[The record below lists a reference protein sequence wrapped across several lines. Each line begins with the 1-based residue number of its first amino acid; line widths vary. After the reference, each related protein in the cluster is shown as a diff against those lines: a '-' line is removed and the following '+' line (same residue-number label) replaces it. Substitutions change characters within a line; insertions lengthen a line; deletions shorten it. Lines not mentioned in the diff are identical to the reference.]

1 MDPRQSQLIYEFDG
15 FQLDA
20 RRRLLYSHADGQ
32 PVEMTARV
40 FDTLL
45 YLVERP
51 GEVLDKRALM
61 EALWPNVVVEE
72 SNLTQTIHTL
82 RRTLGERPDEH
93 RFIVTV
99 SGRGYRFVADVNQR
113 PGAVAPGWPA
123 EPASAAGKLRSRRA
137 KLIASVALSVA
148 LLGVVAIAVHQHRE
162 SRAARSAPTIQ
173 SIAVLPFVDMSPG
186 GDSAYFADG
195 LSEELL
201 TLLAQIPELR
211 VIARTSSFSF
221 RDQNVDIATIA
232 EKLAVGHVLEG
243 SVRKSGNKV
252 RITAQ
257 LVEASTSAHLW
268 SQTYERDLDDI
279 FAVQSEIAAAVA
291 EALQAK
297 MASGVQRGLAPPI
310 NTQAYEHFLR
320 GQFFFGRRAPGDLER
335 ALSSYQEALAIDPKY
350 ARAWAGVA
358 AVSFVQTDDPLV
370 PRDIGLAR
378 LLDAAQKTVS
388 LDPQLAEGHVRLA
401 AYYWMIG
408 QRELAA
414 EHFRRGAAL
423 NPDSPLVLGNL
434 ASVAAEKGQLDEAI
448 RLQRRAA
455 ARDPLSAVSISNL
468 GYYLFSAGRLEEAKK
483 ELSRAYEISQDSDI
497 AHTVGQILIL
507 QGELEAALSFI
518 QRSTEG
524 ADLEQDLA
532 LVYHALGRTD
542 DADAALTRLIAESG
556 ASDPLVI
563 AEVYAYRGNPEEAF
577 RWLEISTKSFD
588 PGAGLLIGNHFP
600 WELRDSPLLASLHS
614 DPRWEALVASLP
626 RVWEGI

>member
-20 RRRLLYSHADGQ
+20 RRRLLYSQADGQ

-61 EALWPNVVVEE
+61 EALWANVVVEE

-82 RRTLGERPDEH
+82 RRALGERPGEH

-99 SGRGYRFVADVNQR
+99 PGRGYRFVADVSR
-113 PGAVAPGWPA
+113 PIGPDAGEADSPG
-123 EPASAAGKLRSRRA
+123 EPAITAGMMRSRRA
-137 KLIASVALSVA
+137 KLIASVVLGAGV
-148 LLGVVAIAVHQHRE
+148 LGVVVIGAHQYRE
-162 SRAARSAPTIQ
+162 SRAPRPQASIQ
-173 SIAVLPFVDMSPG
+173 SIAVLPFVDMSPS

-201 TLLAQIPELR
+201 NLLAQIPDLR

-221 RDQNVDIATIA
+221 RDQNVDIATIG

-257 LVEASTSAHLW
+257 LVEASSSAHLW
-268 SQTYERDLDDI
+268 SQTYERDFDDI

-291 EALQAK
+291 DALQAK
-297 MASGVQRGLAPPI
+297 MASGAKLGLAPPS

-320 GQFFFGRRAPGDLER
+320 GQFFIGRRAPGDLDR

-358 AVSFVQTDDPLV
+358 AVSFIQTDDPLM

-378 LLDAAQKTVS
+378 LLDAAQRAIS
-388 LDPQLAEGHVRLA
+388 LDPQLAEGHVRIA
-401 AYYWMIG
+401 GYYWLIG
-408 QRELAA
+408 QRQVAV

-423 NPDSPLVLGNL
+423 DPDNPLVLGNL
-434 ASVAAEKGQLDEAI
+434 AGAAAEKGQLDEAI
-448 RLQRRAA
+448 ALQRRAA
-455 ARDPLSAVSISNL
+455 ARDPLSAVSIGNL
-468 GYYLFSAGRLEEAKK
+468 GYFLFNAGRLEEAKK
-483 ELSRAYEISQDSDI
+483 ELLRAYEISQDSDI
-497 AHTVGQILIL
+497 ARTVGQILIL
-507 QGELEAALSFI
+507 QGDLEAALAFI
-518 QRSTEG
+518 ERSTEG
-524 ADLEQDLA
+524 VQDLA
-532 LVYHALGRTD
+532 LVYHALGRTG

-556 ASDPLVI
+556 ANDPLVI
-563 AEVYAYRGNPEEAF
+563 AEVYAYRSNPDEAF
-577 RWLEISTKSFD
+577 RWLEISLKDLD
-588 PGAGLLIGNHFP
+588 PGDGRLIGNHFP
-600 WELRDSPLLASLHS
+600 WELRTSPLLASLHS
-614 DPRWEALVASLP
+614 DPRWEAWVASLP
-626 RVWEGI
+626 RVWEGE

>member
-20 RRRLLYSHADGQ
+20 RRRLLYSHADGL

-51 GEVLDKRALM
+51 GEVLDKHALM

-82 RRTLGERPDEH
+82 RRALGERPGEH

-99 SGRGYRFVADVNQR
+99 PGRGYRFVADVTKR
-113 PGAVAPGWPA
+113 LDAAATRSPA
-123 EPASAAGKLRSRRA
+123 GPASAAGVVRSRRA
-137 KLIASVALSVA
+137 KLIASVVLGAGV
-148 LLGVVAIAVHQHRE
+148 LGVVVIAAHQYRE

-173 SIAVLPFVDMSPG
+173 SIAVLPFVDMSPS

-201 TLLAQIPELR
+201 NLLAQIPNLR

-221 RDQNVDIATIA
+221 RDQKVDIATIA
-232 EKLAVGHVLEG
+232 EKLAVWHVLEG
-243 SVRKSGNKV
+243 SVRKSGNTV

-257 LVEASTSAHLW
+257 LVEATSSAHLW

-291 EALQAK
+291 DALQAK
-297 MASGVQRGLAPPI
+297 IASGVQPALAPPI

-320 GQFFFGRRAPGDLER
+320 GQFFFGRRAAGDLDR
-335 ALSSYQEALAIDPKY
+335 ALNSYQEALAIDPKY

-358 AVSFVQTDDPLV
+358 AASFVQAGDDLV
-370 PRDIGLAR
+370 PRDIALPR
-378 LLDAAQKTVS
+378 LLEAAQRAIA

-401 AYYWMIG
+401 GYYSLIG
-408 QRELAA
+408 QREAA
-414 EHFRRGAAL
+414 VEHFRRGAAL
-423 NPDSPLVLGNL
+423 NPESPLVLSNL
-434 ASVAAEKGQLDEAI
+434 AGAAAVKGELDEAI
-448 RLQRRAA
+448 ALQRRAA
-455 ARDPLSAVSISNL
+455 ALDPLSAVNL
-468 GYYLFSAGRLEEAKK
+468 GNLGIYLFAAGHLEEAKK
-483 ELSRAYEISQDSDI
+483 ELLKAYELNPESDI
-497 AHTVGQILIL
+497 AVTVGQILIL
-507 QGELEAALSFI
+507 QGDLKAALSFI
-518 QRSTEG
+518 EHSTEG
-524 ADLEQDLA
+524 ADLEQNLA

-542 DADAALTRLIAESG
+542 DADAALKRLIVESG
-556 ASDPLVI
+556 ADDPVPI
-563 AEVYAYRGNPEEAF
+563 AEVYAYQGNSEEAF
-577 RWLEISTKSFD
+577 RWLEMSTQAFD
-588 PGAGLLIGNHFP
+588 PSDWSPVGKYFP
-600 WELRDSPLLASLHS
+600 WEVRASPFLASLHS
-614 DPRWEALVASLP
+614 DPRWETWLASLP
-626 RVWEGI
+626 

>member
-1 MDPRQSQLIYEFDG
+1 MEPRQSQLIYEFDG

-82 RRTLGERPDEH
+82 RRALGERPGEH

-99 SGRGYRFVADVNQR
+99 PGRGYRFVADVSKR
-113 PGAVAPGWPA
+113 LDAGAAGSPA
-123 EPASAAGKLRSRRA
+123 GPASAAGMVRSRRA
-137 KLIASVALSVA
+137 KLIASVVLGVGV
-148 LLGVVAIAVHQHRE
+148 LGVVVIAAHQYRE
-162 SRAARSAPTIQ
+162 SRAAKSAPTIQ
-173 SIAVLPFVDMSPG
+173 SIAVLPFVDMSPS

-201 TLLAQIPELR
+201 NLLAQIPDLR

-257 LVEASTSAHLW
+257 LVEASSSAHLW

-291 EALQAK
+291 DALQAK
-297 MASGVQRGLAPPI
+297 MASGVQPTLAPPI

-320 GQFFFGRRAPGDLER
+320 GQFFFGRRAPGDLDK
-335 ALSSYQEALAIDPKY
+335 ALNSYQAALAIDPKY

-358 AVSFVQTDDPLV
+358 AVSFVQTGDDLV
-370 PRDIGLAR
+370 PRNVALAR
-378 LLDAAQKTVS
+378 LLEAAQRTIA
-388 LDPQLAEGHVRLA
+388 LDPQLAEGHLRLA
-401 AYYWMIG
+401 GYYWRTG
-408 QRELAA
+408 QREVAGQ
-414 EHFRRGAAL
+414 HYRRGAAL
-423 NPDSPLVLGNL
+423 NPDSPLVLGSL
-434 ASVAAEKGQLDEAI
+434 AGAAAEKGQLDEAI
-448 RLQRRAA
+448 ALQRRAA
-455 ARDPLSAVSISNL
+455 ALDPLSAVNIGNL
-468 GYYLFSAGRLEEAKK
+468 GIYLFTAGRLEEART
-483 ELSRAYEISQDSDI
+483 ELSKAYELNPDSDI
-497 AHTVGQILIL
+497 AVTVGQILIL
-507 QGELEAALSFI
+507 QGNLKAALSFI
-518 QRSTEG
+518 EQSAKG

-542 DADAALTRLIAESG
+542 DADAALKRLIAESG
-556 ASDPLVI
+556 ASDPFPI

-577 RWLEISTKSFD
+577 RWLEKSAQAFD
-588 PGAGLLIGNHFP
+588 PGNGSPMGKHFP
-600 WELRDSPLLASLHS
+600 WEMRASPLLASLHS
-614 DPRWEALVASLP
+614 DPRWETWVARLP
-626 RVWEGI
+626 LDWEGI